1 MRRCGKRIRRVLC
14 QSHHRRDQ
22 TSPQTKAPVISATS
36 SPRAWDDEPRVPF
49 EGLLKVDGLKRV
61 PLGVFLSPRISE
73 LLSELA
79 WLRERAKGASD
90 DTRALINQYQTI
102 LRDSAA
108 GHVHPQLTE
117 VRKLSKRARFH
128 LEPVDLAKNLRLE
141 VSCGSR
147 EGPTVCRLPAGGR
160 WIRTFGP
167 G

>member
-1 MRRCGKRIRRVLC
+1 
-14 QSHHRRDQ
+14 
-22 TSPQTKAPVISATS
+22 
-36 SPRAWDDEPRVPF
+36 VPF

-61 PLGVFLSPRISE
+61 PLGVLLPPRISE

-147 EGPTVCRLPAGGR
+147 EGPTVCRLSAGGSR
-160 WIRTFGP
+160 IRTRGPALRRAPLTRRATRSPSRLAGESGTTRGGNQKLESASFGD
-167 G
+167 